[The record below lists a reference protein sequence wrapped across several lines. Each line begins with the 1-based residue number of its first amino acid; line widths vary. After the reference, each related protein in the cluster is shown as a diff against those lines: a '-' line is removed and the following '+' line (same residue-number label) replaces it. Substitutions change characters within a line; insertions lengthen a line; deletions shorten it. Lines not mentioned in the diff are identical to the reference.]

1 MVHLCPLIVL
11 LDNTE
16 EESLNHHE
24 PQPRATPLTCSKLML
39 LIHSLREEYKELR
52 NLAGLQIGMNN
63 GYST

>member
-1 MVHLCPLIVL
+1 MVHSGPQIVL

-24 PQPRATPLTCSKLML
+24 PQLRATPLTCSKVML

-52 NLAGLQIGMNN
+52 NLAGLHIGGNN
-63 GYST
+63 GCST

>member
-1 MVHLCPLIVL
+1 MVHSGPQIVL

-24 PQPRATPLTCSKLML
+24 PQPRATPLTCSKVML

-52 NLAGLQIGMNN
+52 NLAG
-63 GYST
+63 